1 MSGPS
6 VYLSTVMD
14 LGSWTIFSLL
24 DKEFSAQIRLACV
37 FGKDNIC
44 SIRYNSGIVAGNL
57 GNEALIVTRDDEVF
71 ALGSNGAGCLGLGD
85 MHSTL
90 APKQVEPLCYK
101 VVLDN
106 LAMRLN
112 SFSLRKLLGLLM
124 ALAPMFLLTQS
135 LVSCTAGDTMAIVS
149 LAMAALIKC

>member
-1 MSGPS
+1 
-6 VYLSTVMD
+6 MD

-37 FGKDNIC
+37 FGTRISTIFKPHNTV
-44 SIRYNSGIVAGNL
+44 GLFFVGNL

-101 VVLDN
+101 VRTKSDYPC
-106 LAMRLN
+106 
-112 SFSLRKLLGLLM
+112 FSEKDYDVEV
-124 ALAPMFLLTQS
+124 T
-135 LVSCTAGDTMAIVS
+135 
-149 LAMAALIKC
+149 